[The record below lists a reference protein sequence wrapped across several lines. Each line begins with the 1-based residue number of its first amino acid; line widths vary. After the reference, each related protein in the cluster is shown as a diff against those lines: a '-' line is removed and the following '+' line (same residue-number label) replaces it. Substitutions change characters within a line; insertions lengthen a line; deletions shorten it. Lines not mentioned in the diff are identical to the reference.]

1 MKVSLTITVDNGQ
14 VRLDGPLNDANL
26 CLDLFAAATKML
38 FQIQEQKQAHN
49 EPRPLLYM
57 PDGSPA
63 RINGT
68 N

>member
-1 MKVSLTITVDNGQ
+1 MAISITVTADNGQ
-14 VRLDGPLNDANL
+14 VQIEGPLNNIPM
-26 CLDLFAAATKML
+26 CLDLLAAGTKML
-38 FQIQEQKQAHN
+38 FQMQGQKQAQN

-63 RINGT
+63 RIKGT